1 MVGPQLLRSTS
12 IVSTKAKPYIERSSR
27 RRRVALH
34 TTQRSEKQNV
44 PPVEHALKGECT

>member
-12 IVSTKAKPYIERSSR
+12 IVSTKAKPYIESRR